1 LFVAN
6 WQAPLPDGNGVVLA
20 VFFGFSAGLLGISGF
35 ESSANFVEEQ
45 KPGVFRKTLRNMWIA
60 VSVFNPLIALLA
72 LWVLPVGVIQEKE
85 NQDFLLAVMGN
96 RAGGSWLMTLV
107 AVDAALVLCGAVLT
121 SFVGVGGL
129 VRRMTLDRC
138 LPQFLLKQNRR
149 GTTHRIFILFFLLC
163 ASIILLTGGELRVLG
178 GVYTISFLGVMVL
191 FVAGNIL
198 LKVRR
203 AKLPRP
209 ERAGWFVVIV
219 ALLVTLAGLT
229 GNLYIDR
236 KYLEYFLTYFIPT
249 VVVVG
254 LMFLR
259 IHILKVFLVILRGL
273 AERVGKF
280 HELMSERILK
290 KIDEINS
297 LGIIFFTGGDSL
309 ATLNNAMLY
318 VRQNE
323 LTKRVRVI
331 HIYQDRDNIPDRLET
346 DLKLLDE
353 VYPEIRIELIL
364 RKGEF
369 NPETIDRLSREY
381 GVEKNYMFIGAPG
394 DKFTHNLE
402 DLGGVRIILS

>member
-1 LFVAN
+1 
-6 WQAPLPDGNGVVLA
+6 
-20 VFFGFSAGLLGISGF
+20 
-35 ESSANFVEEQ
+35 
-45 KPGVFRKTLRNMWIA
+45 
-60 VSVFNPLIALLA
+60 
-72 LWVLPVGVIQEKE
+72 
-85 NQDFLLAVMGN
+85 
-96 RAGGSWLMTLV
+96 
-107 AVDAALVLCGAVLT
+107 
-121 SFVGVGGL
+121 
-129 VRRMTLDRC
+129 
-138 LPQFLLKQNRR
+138 
-149 GTTHRIFILFFLLC
+149 
-163 ASIILLTGGELRVLG
+163 
-178 GVYTISFLGVMVL
+178 
-191 FVAGNIL
+191 
-198 LKVRR
+198 
-203 AKLPRP
+203 
-209 ERAGWFVVIV
+209 VVIV
-219 ALLVTLAGLT
+219 AGLLTLAGLT

-331 HIYQDRDNIPDRLET
+331 HIYQDRDKIPDRLET

-369 NPETIDRLSREY
+369 NPETIEKLSKEY

-394 DKFTHNLE
+394 DKFPHNLE